1 MQEGQGYSENVVP
14 EPHDRQSKNQGKA
27 ARIANQNR
35 SLPYLMKP
43 LSRLVL
49 SLRVF
54 ALTAAVL
61 CAVTLPLVAQS
72 NASAPAAF
80 PSLTAYNLAK
90 AKLNLPSDFA
100 AQLDL
105 LLISF
110 QPEQQTQI
118 ETWMPVAQALQHT
131 NFDFRWYRMPV
142 SASENIIFQWW
153 DNSSMRSDET
163 DPETYPW
170 IVPLY
175 VDVRSFRRSL
185 RIPTTRTISVLLV
198 DKQGRVLWRAEGA
211 MTPAARTSLIA
222 AVNAA
227 K

>member
-1 MQEGQGYSENVVP
+1 MPYS
-14 EPHDRQSKNQGKA
+14 
-27 ARIANQNR
+27 
-35 SLPYLMKP
+35 MK
-43 LSRLVL
+43 LFSRLYTSV
-49 SLRVF
+49 
-54 ALTAAVL
+54 
-61 CAVTLPLVAQS
+61 LPLVVACAVFCALATPLAAQNNPS
-72 NASAPAAF
+72 GTAVF
-80 PSLTAYNLAK
+80 PTISAYNLAK
-90 AKLNLPSDFA
+90 AKLNLPSDLA
-100 AQLDL
+100 ARFDL

-118 ETWMPVAQALQHT
+118 DSWMPVAQALQHT

-142 SASENIIFQWW
+142 SASENILFQWW

-175 VDVRSFRRSL
+175 VDVKSFRRSL
-185 RIPTTRTISVLLV
+185 KIPTTHAISVVLV
-198 DKQGRVLWRAEGA
+198 DKQGQVLWRAEGA